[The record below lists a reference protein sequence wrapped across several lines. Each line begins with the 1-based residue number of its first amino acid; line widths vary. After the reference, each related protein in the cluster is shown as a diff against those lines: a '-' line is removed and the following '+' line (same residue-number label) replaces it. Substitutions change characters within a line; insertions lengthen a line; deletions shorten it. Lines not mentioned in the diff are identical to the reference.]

1 MSDIP
6 FMFLM
11 MMVVFAV
18 PLFFALW
25 RNWSARRLRAIALPY
40 GDSQALI
47 YQVTESLSRIRF
59 KRGAGDGNQ
68 VVFEAGGLQ
77 AKLGVAPLTVQFP
90 VPGTARAIGE
100 SQSVSCLKRTFP
112 NALDEVNFG
121 PH

>member
-25 RNWSARRLRAIALPY
+25 RNWSARRLRAITLPY
-40 GDSQALI
+40 DDSQALI

-68 VVFEAGGLQ
+68 AVFEAGGLQ
-77 AKLGVAPLTVQFP
+77 AKLGVAPLTAQFP
-90 VPGTARAIGE
+90 APRTSPAIAQSE
-100 SQSVSCLKRTFP
+100 S
-112 NALDEVNFG
+112 
-121 PH
+121 